1 MTLTTLLDS
10 PPKIH
15 NWSSGELT
23 SSGLPTPVFE
33 FMDKI
38 LNPETRSLE
47 TGMGISTAL
56 FALKGTTHTCI
67 NPDEQEIVRFREYVN
82 KNHISIE
89 NMEFVGKRSDE
100 VWFDLKENIW
110 DFILIDGCHGFPIPY
125 MDWYFFSQGLKIN
138 GHVVIDDTNISTGK
152 ELKAFLSAE
161 DSWKLVAP
169 FSPKTA
175 VFKKVKDFDYN
186 KEFNCQPYILAA
198 TKAINKPNIFMDFAR
213 SVKRRLKKFINR

>member
-38 LNPETRSLE
+38 LSPESRSIE

-56 FALKGTTHTCI
+56 FALKGTIHTCI
-67 NPDEQEIVRFREYVN
+67 NPDQDEIVRFKEYVN
-82 KNHISIE
+82 KNDISIK
-89 NMEFVGKRSDE
+89 NMIFLCKRSDE

-138 GHVVIDDTNISTGK
+138 GYLVIDDTNISTGK
-152 ELKAFLSAE
+152 ELKAFLSGE
-161 DSWKLVAP
+161 DAWELIAP

-175 VFKKVKDFDYN
+175 VFKKIKDFDYN
-186 KEFNCQPYILAA
+186 KEFVFQPYVLKA
-198 TKAINKPNIFMDFAR
+198 TKAINKTNIILDFAR
-213 SVKRRLKKFINR
+213 RVKRKLKKLL